1 MTGFRG
7 RRAEMTISTKKTKVY
22 SIRVAANTY
31 FQAGCEEISDKG
43 GQKA

>member
-1 MTGFRG
+1 
-7 RRAEMTISTKKTKVY
+7 MTISMKTKVY
-22 SIRVAANTY
+22 LIRAAAHIY